1 MEGDDD
7 LQLFREYRRGGD
19 RSLRNELV
27 ERHMSLADY
36 YVRRY
41 SGRGVQRDDLRQLSL
56 LAIIAAVERFDPDLG
71 VTFGTFAS
79 RTIEGECKRYLR
91 DRTWIVRPPRRAQET
106 HLLLRRLEEELTHER
121 GRPPTLAELSRAAGV
136 PVEDLL
142 EAMEAGAA
150 QQAASIDSPGRDAER
165 GSDSDGALAEPEWGF
180 LDVDQRMVVHDLLEG
195 LPERERQIIELR
207 FYRNM
212 TQPEIAEIFGVSQSY
227 LSRVIR
233 RILAGLRARLE
244 AAESESGDGAPPSSA
259 RGGRRS

>member
-7 LQLFREYRRGGD
+7 LQLFREYRRTGD
-19 RSLRNELV
+19 RSVRNQLV

-71 VTFGTFAS
+71 VSFGTFAS

-106 HLLLRRLEEELTHER
+106 HLLLRRLEEELTHQM
-121 GRPPTLAELSRAAGV
+121 GRPPTLPELSEAAGV

-150 QQAASIDSPGRDAER
+150 QQAASFDSPGRDSDR

-180 LDVDQRMVVHDLLEG
+180 VDVDQRLVVDELLEE
-195 LPERERQIIELR
+195 LDERERRIIELR

-233 RILAGLRARLE
+233 RILARLRERLE
-244 AAESESGDGAPPSSA
+244 AAESDSPP
-259 RGGRRS
+259 RGPNSQHS

>member
-1 MEGDDD
+1 MPGQDD
-7 LQLFREYRRGGD
+7 LELFREYRRTRD
-19 RSLRNELV
+19 RALRNRLV

-41 SGRGVQRDDLRQLSL
+41 SGRGVQREDLRQLSL
-56 LAIIAAVERFDPDLG
+56 LAVIAAVERFDPEMG
-71 VTFGTFAS
+71 VGFGTFAS

-106 HLLLRRLEEELTHER
+106 HLLLRRLEEELTHR
-121 GRPPTLAELSRAAGV
+121 LGRSPTLDELSEAADV

-150 QQAASIDSPGRDAER
+150 QQAASFDQPMRDSDRS
-165 GSDSDGALAEPEWGF
+165 SDSDAALAEVDLGF
-180 LDVDQRMVVHDLLEG
+180 LDVDQRMVVEG
-195 LPERERQIIELR
+195 LLAGLDERERKIIELR

-233 RILAGLRARLE
+233 RILTTLRERLE
-244 AAESESGDGAPPSSA
+244 AEAVAAATERA
-259 RGGRRS
+259 REEHRP